1 VKVLVTGAS
10 GLIGSSVC
18 DALLARGDE
27 VIGLTRD
34 PGRAAS
40 TNPKVVWQQWHPTT
54 ERPPAEAI
62 EGSDA
67 VVNLIG
73 ESLNQRLT
81 DDAKRRIMDSRATA
95 TRNLVQGIAAAR
107 EKPRTLISQSAVGYY
122 GDRGDAILDESSGP
136 GAGFAAEVPKA
147 WEREAQG
154 AEELG
159 LRLVI
164 LRTAP
169 VMDARAG
176 LLKELSL
183 PYKLGV
189 GGPLAGGR
197 QYMSWIHIDDEVG
210 LILWALDDPKVTG
223 VVNAV
228 APEPVTNREFS
239 KALGRALGRPAVVPV
254 PKFAV
259 SLRLGSELADA
270 VTGSLRV
277 VPRRALD
284 LGYEFRFREIEPAIR
299 DALGR

>member
-1 VKVLVTGAS
+1 VRVLVTGAT

-18 DALLARGDE
+18 DALLARGDD
-27 VIGLTRD
+27 VVGLSRD
-34 PGRAAS
+34 PARAAS
-40 TNPKVVWQQWHPTT
+40 TNPKVAWHQWEPIT

-62 EGSDA
+62 EGADA

-81 DDAKRRIMDSRATA
+81 DEAKRRIMDSRATA
-95 TRNLVQGIAAAR
+95 TRNLVQGIEAASER
-107 EKPRTLISQSAVGYY
+107 PSTLISQSAVGYY
-122 GDRGDAILDESSGP
+122 GERGDAILDESSGP
-136 GAGFAAEVPKA
+136 GSGFAARVPVE
-147 WEREAQG
+147 WENAAQP

-169 VMDARAG
+169 VLERSTG
-176 LLKELSL
+176 LLKELLL
-183 PYKLGV
+183 PFKLGV

-197 QYMSWIHIDDEVG
+197 QYMGWIHIDDEVG
-210 LILWALDDPKVTG
+210 LIVWALDNENVSG
-223 VVNAV
+223 VLNAT

-239 KALGRALGRPAVVPV
+239 KALGRALGRPAVMPV
-254 PKFAV
+254 PKLAV
-259 SLRLGSELADA
+259 SIQVGSELADA
-270 VTGSLRV
+270 VTASVRV